1 MKITKRQLRRI
12 IKEEKARFL
21 REAPMGSPIDYEARD
36 KKDLSD
42 IYEILVD
49 LESELMID
57 SGEGKQKGDTFEQ
70 RLVGERAQERL
81 EMVQT
86 AIFKLE
92 SMGVAG

>member
-12 IKEEKARFL
+12 IKEQA
-21 REAPMGSPIDYEARD
+21 IDYEARD

-42 IYEILVD
+42 IYEILID

-70 RLVGERAQERL
+70 RQAGIRARERL
-81 EMVQT
+81 EMLQT